1 MVDRKEMRLSPITA
15 AFVLASF
22 VIAGCGGGAKEAKAP
37 ETNPW
42 ADYKG
47 TYAQAAEAPVAPTT
61 TAADSKPAEVAAA
74 KPDGSAAAPAAA
86 PRKATGKKAGPKPGA
101 KKRAAKS

>member
-1 MVDRKEMRLSPITA
+1 MRSSSITA
-15 AFVLASF
+15 AFVLASL

-37 ETNPW
+37 EANPW

-47 TYAQAAEAPVAPTT
+47 TYATAAEKPVALTT
-61 TAADSKPAEVAAA
+61 SAADSKPAEVAAA
-74 KPDGSAAAPAAA
+74 KLDGSAASPPAA
-86 PRKATGKKAGPKPGA
+86 PRKGTGAKKAASKPGA